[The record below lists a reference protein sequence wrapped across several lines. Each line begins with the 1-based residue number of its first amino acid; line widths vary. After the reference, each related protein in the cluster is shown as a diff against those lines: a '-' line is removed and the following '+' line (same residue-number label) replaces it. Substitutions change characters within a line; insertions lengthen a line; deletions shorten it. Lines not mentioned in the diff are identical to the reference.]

1 MEVATL
7 DVEDDVY
14 FADLSKQISL
24 LIMDEDEHLPVT
36 QWPSAPLQGFSRME
50 INSSSMPSPSLYEQ
64 VCARESKGTGV
75 FIPKCSHP
83 RRRSRHGRHSSS
95 FNNNTRSYRQTDS
108 TRRLSQAPQTNSSNP
123 RLNSRAMDS

>member
-24 LIMDEDEHLPVT
+24 LIMDEDEHLSVT
-36 QWPSAPLQGFSRME
+36 QQHSAPLQGFSRLE
-50 INSSSMPSPSLYEQ
+50 INSSSTPSPSLHEQ

-75 FIPKCSHP
+75 FIPKCSQP
-83 RRRSRHGRHSSS
+83 RRRSRHGRSSSS
-95 FNNNTRSYRQTDS
+95 FNNSARSYRQIDS
-108 TRRLSQAPQTNSSNP
+108 TKRVSQAPQANSFNP
-123 RLNSRAMDS
+123 KTKS

>member
-24 LIMDEDEHLPVT
+24 LIMDEDEHLPVA
-36 QWPSAPLQGFSRME
+36 QWNPAPLQGFTRLE
-50 INSSSMPSPSLYEQ
+50 INSSSPPSQSLHTQ
-64 VCARESKGTGV
+64 VCTRESKGTGV
-75 FIPKCSHP
+75 FIPKCSQP

-95 FNNNTRSYRQTDS
+95 FSSSTRSYRQTDS
-108 TRRLSQAPQTNSSNP
+108 TRRISEAPQNNSYNP
-123 RLNSRAMDS
+123 RTKF

>member
-36 QWPSAPLQGFSRME
+36 QWHSAPLQVPFF
-50 INSSSMPSPSLYEQ
+50 NFPSLT
-64 VCARESKGTGV
+64 AILMLSA
-75 FIPKCSHP
+75 
-83 RRRSRHGRHSSS
+83 SS
-95 FNNNTRSYRQTDS
+95 
-108 TRRLSQAPQTNSSNP
+108 
-123 RLNSRAMDS
+123 

>member
-36 QWPSAPLQGFSRME
+36 QWPSAP
-50 INSSSMPSPSLYEQ
+50 PQ
-64 VCARESKGTGV
+64 VCVRESKGTGV
-75 FIPKCSHP
+75 FIPRCSQP
-83 RRRSRHGRHSSS
+83 RRRSKHGRHSSS
-95 FNNNTRSYRQTDS
+95 FNNSTRSYRQIDS
-108 TRRLSQAPQTNSSNP
+108 TRRLSQAPQTNSFN
-123 RLNSRAMDS
+123 RKT